1 MKFFY
6 MKLCLY
12 YYHLFYYYYTFTC
25 YHVFGSQIQPEPNTM
40 VDDAKFSE
48 SRPCASSEFRCHK
61 GGCISLQWH
70 CDSDIDCKDGSDEL
84 DCDQV
89 PMDHVTCPIGK
100 YRCRN
105 GRCIAE
111 AYHCDGDNDC
121 GDWSDEDKCESK
133 VECQSGEFTCSNGG
147 CINQEW
153 KCDGDKDCDDGSDE
167 KDCPSRSCTEDQFR
181 CHSGRC
187 IRASWRCDGDADCSD
202 NSDEKGCGYRTECLT
217 GQFKCD
223 DGTCISQY
231 FVCNGA
237 PNCPDGSDE
246 DVNKTCLSSTP
257 CRDDGFPCQHLCLAS
272 DSGHHCGCKKGYEL
286 ASDGHSCLDIDECF
300 SHQLSCSQRCENN
313 VPGFQCFCTE
323 GYTMSEDKI
332 SCKANGPE
340 PYIIF
345 ANRVDIRR
353 VTLDASDYT
362 AMVSDLQNV
371 IALDFHY
378 ARQLIV
384 WSDITTDTIYIAH
397 LNGSSQ
403 RAIISSGLVS
413 PGGLAV
419 DWSSD
424 RLYWTDSG
432 TGRIEFANLIDGSMR
447 KVLFWR
453 NIEKPR
459 AIVVNLE
466 ESSLYWIDWGS
477 PPRIETAHFDGS
489 GRESIVYTSLF
500 WPNGLTID
508 YPASRLYWT
517 DAKHHLI
524 ECSKLDGSDR
534 RSIIQGETALPHPFA
549 ITVFED
555 IIYWTD
561 WRTKSINSA
570 HKLTGKDITTV
581 HGQLHSPMDLLIVH
595 PLRQAKVFDKCFP
608 SSPSSLSLPSAASS
622 SSSTSSFSSLQGSSS
637 SSSSSSSL
645 SPSHCSHICLANNV
659 TFTCACPTGFSLSPD
674 GSTCNSKPETF
685 LLFTRRNDIRWLC
698 LDCPDEDNIDVVL
711 SLSNINSAVSLDW
724 DYPSLSIFW
733 SDVTNDTINRAD
745 WDGVKQT
752 VIAGQP
758 MDSPSGLSV
767 DWIGHNVYW
776 SDSGRNTIEVA
787 LYDGG
792 IRSVVIWSGLDRPR
806 DVVVDSMVSLMFWIH
821 REGTNSKIE
830 KSGMDGGE
838 RKVILSHNLTWP
850 HGMTLDLYER
860 RLYWSDIGA
869 KTIESSDYDGKY
881 RFTLISGHVKN
892 PFGLA
897 IHDRYLYWTDWELK
911 TIQKTDKMRGED
923 SKILLKG
930 LDNLMD
936 IQVFHSHRPN
946 RSSPCSGS
954 PCQQLC
960 LLSPTVPGF
969 RCACSTGLA
978 LGSDKRSCATDMVK
992 FLITASRTSIR
1003 RMSLDVPYY
1012 ADVVVPTT
1020 GVNLSNALVLDIYPP
1035 EATVFWSD
1043 TDTDTIYRARYDISG
1058 TSGEKSI
1065 VEEVIS
1071 IGLGDVNG
1079 IAVDW
1084 IGGKL
1089 YWTDAGRKRIEVSN
1103 LDGSSRKSLI
1113 WTDLD
1118 SPRAIVL
1125 HYSSGYMFWT
1135 DWGSVT
1141 RISRADMDGSRRALL
1156 LDSGLGWINGLAVYQ
1171 STTSGGAK
1179 LLWVDS
1185 QLHTLEMADIN
1196 GANRKV
1202 LLSNL
1207 PAPYG
1212 ITVIGDEIYWT
1223 DWETRSIHR
1232 VIGEDPRTST
1242 ILLSGLTNIA
1252 DLTGIDMK
1260 SLEAKKQTDVC
1271 KANNAG
1277 CSHLCLRNSW
1287 GYSCACPTGYQLLS
1301 DKKTCSSNLT
1311 AFLLFASKKSLR
1323 RIALNTEVNTFADV
1337 YLPITDV
1344 TNAVAIDF
1352 DYQDRMIFFSDISLH
1367 LIRRTDFDG
1376 TKVTNV
1382 ISSDLVRP
1390 DGLAF
1395 DWVANNLYWS
1405 DTGRNVIEVCRADGS
1420 SRRIIIDLNLDE
1432 PRALALYPKKGFLF
1446 WTDWGKS
1453 PKIERSFLDGSA
1465 RTSLITSD
1473 LGWPNGITVDYEVDQ
1488 IYWVDAQLD
1497 RIEASD
1503 FEGSSRRTIIKDIS
1517 HPFGLTI
1524 YGPHVY
1530 WTDWQIKAIERSDKD
1545 GKRSAKELI
1554 VDNIEYLMEIKMVAP
1569 SRQPGTNPCG
1579 IGNGGCTHLCLFRPQ
1594 GYICACPTVQDSRP
1608 CSQVPGDILNLE
1620 SSSTVSTSKKGNP
1633 INGNGNLPENQ
1644 DYDDNKKH
1652 NRNEI
1657 GSKECSGNGTSSS
1670 SSNSGCLSL
1679 GISLDDPFLQMAY
1692 IATAAAL
1699 LLLTL
1704 LLASIG
1710 LIIVKRKYSSNVSS
1724 EDARSSTSEII
1735 DKVYPPICNQSL
1747 PHPTLYSQ
1755 AIESNVNRGTTR
1767 SPNLITP
1774 PSPQLINQNIS
1785 DIYHQSHRIQ
1795 QQQQF
1800 YSSHHITGDLHS
1812 QHEQNTSFETGDDDD
1827 DDDDNNNNTNNDE
1840 QYQQQSHRGLNHQES
1855 IEMSPQR
1862 GYNLLNQEIYSE
1874 DEKIGF
1880 NSSFESY
1887 PSYKN
1892 WDEPGILLSIPDL
1905 TASSTPRKIMFGGG
1919 GERPIDG
1926 RSETFESRGG
1936 FVGSGGGGGG
1946 SVIPFMMG
1954 SNRNNNI
1961 NFNNKHNHNE
1971 SNNINYSTAMRRS
1984 ISSIHSSNLP
1994 LPPPPHHHQQQ
2005 QLQQQH
2011 ESTRQPPFTLNIIP
2025 TPYHIFQSLPQSGD
2039 HQNRINYD
2047 KKNISNDIRRGKT
2060 KNQQQAHSQ
2069 QNQYLHHHTQQNQQQ
2084 QQQRQ
2089 QRQQNRRKFKFNSLH
2104 ASPVTKRSFSP
2115 HPLYRHPSFHSIETD
2130 I

>member
-1 MKFFY
+1 
-6 MKLCLY
+6 
-12 YYHLFYYYYTFTC
+12 
-25 YHVFGSQIQPEPNTM
+25 M
-40 VDDAKFSE
+40 VDDAKSSE
-48 SRPCASSEFRCHK
+48 NRPCASSEFRCHK

-84 DCDQV
+84 DCDKV
-89 PMDHVTCPIGK
+89 PMDHVKCPPGK

-121 GDWSDEDKCESK
+121 GDWSDEDKCEGK
-133 VECQSGEFTCSNGG
+133 VECQRGELRCADGG
-147 CINQEW
+147 CINFDW

-167 KDCPSRSCTEDQFR
+167 KDCPSRPCTEDQYR

-187 IRASWRCDGDADCSD
+187 IRAAWRCDGDTDCSD
-202 NSDEKGCGYRTECLT
+202 NSDEENCGYRTECLT

-246 DVNKTCLSSTP
+246 DANKTCLSSTP
-257 CRDDGFPCQHLCLAS
+257 CREDGFPCQHLCLAS
-272 DSGHHCGCKKGYEL
+272 DSGHHCGCKQGYEL
-286 ASDGHSCLDIDECF
+286 ALDGHSCLDIDECVARE
-300 SHQLSCSQRCENN
+300 LSCSQRCENS
-313 VPGFQCFCTE
+313 VPGFQCFCAQ

-332 SCKANGPE
+332 SCKASGPE

-378 ARQLIV
+378 QRQLIV
-384 WSDITTDTIYIAH
+384 WSDITTDTIYVAH
-397 LNGSSQ
+397 LNGSSIQ
-403 RAIISSGLVS
+403 PIISSGLVS

-419 DWSSD
+419 DWSAD

-432 TGRIEFANLIDGSMR
+432 TGRIEFANLDGSMR

-466 ESSLYWIDWGS
+466 ESFLYWIDWGS
-477 PPRIETAHFDGS
+477 PPRIERAHFDGS
-489 GRESIVYTSLF
+489 GRESIIYTSLF

-508 YPASRLYWT
+508 YPANRLYWT
-517 DAKHHLI
+517 DAKHHVI
-524 ECSKLDGSDR
+524 ECSRLDGTDR
-534 RSIIQGETALPHPFA
+534 RSIIQGETLLPHPFA

-555 IIYWTD
+555 TIYWTD

-570 HKLTGKDITTV
+570 HKLTGRNVNTI
-581 HGQLHSPMDLLIVH
+581 HGQLHSPMDLLVIH
-595 PLRQAKVFDKCFP
+595 PLRQAKYSDKCTASP
-608 SSPSSLSLPSAASS
+608 SPSSLPSN
-622 SSSTSSFSSLQGSSS
+622 LY
-637 SSSSSSSL
+637 SSSSL
-645 SPSHCSHICLANNV
+645 SAKLTPSPSSQGNPCSHICLANNV
-659 TFTCACPTGFSLSPD
+659 SFTCACPTGFSLSPD
-674 GSTCNSKPETF
+674 GATCNSKPETF

-698 LDCPDEDNIDVVL
+698 IDCPDEDNIDVVL
-711 SLSNINSAVSLDW
+711 SLQNINSAVSLDW

-745 WDGVKQT
+745 WHGTKQT

-758 MDSPSGLSV
+758 MDSPSGLAV
-767 DWIGHNVYW
+767 DWIGNNVYW
-776 SDSGRNTIEVA
+776 SDSGRNVIEVA
-787 LYDGG
+787 LFDGG
-792 IRSVVIWSGLDRPR
+792 IRSIVIWSGLDRPR
-806 DVVVDSMVSLMFWIH
+806 DVVVDSIVSLMFWIH

-830 KSGMDGGE
+830 KAGMDGLE

-860 RLYWSDIGA
+860 RLYWSDIGS

-892 PFGLA
+892 PFGLT
-897 IHDRYLYWTDWELK
+897 IYDRYLYWTDWELK

-923 SKILLKG
+923 SKVLLKG

-946 RSSPCSGS
+946 RSSPCTGS

-969 RCACSTGLA
+969 KCACSTGLA
-978 LGSDKRSCATDMVK
+978 LGSDKKSCAPDMVK
-992 FLITASRTSIR
+992 FLVIATRTSLR
-1003 RMSLDVPYY
+1003 RVSLDVPYF
-1012 ADVVVPTT
+1012 ADVLVPTV
-1020 GVNLSNALVLDIYPP
+1020 GVNLSNALIVDIYPP
-1035 EATVFWSD
+1035 ESTVFWSD
-1043 TDTDTIYRARYDISG
+1043 TNTDIIYRARYDIG
-1058 TSGEKSI
+1058 GNSGEKSL
-1065 VEEVIS
+1065 VEEIVS

-1079 IAVDW
+1079 LAVDW

-1089 YWTDAGRKRIEVSN
+1089 YWTDAGRKRIEVAN

-1156 LDSGLGWINGLAVYQ
+1156 LDSGLGWINGLAVYRS
-1171 STTSGGAK
+1171 STSSSGTK
-1179 LLWVDS
+1179 LIWVDS

-1196 GANRKV
+1196 GANRKI

-1207 PAPYG
+1207 PSPYG
-1212 ITVIGDEIYWT
+1212 VTVIGDEIYWT

-1252 DLTGIDMK
+1252 DLSGIDLNRQEIK
-1260 SLEAKKQTDVC
+1260 NTVDVC
-1271 KANNAG
+1271 KMNNAG

-1287 GYSCACPTGYQLLS
+1287 GYSCVCPAGYQLLS

-1323 RIALNTEVNTFADV
+1323 RISLNTEGLNTYADV
-1337 YLPITDV
+1337 YLPINDI

-1352 DYQDRMIFFSDISLH
+1352 DYQDQMIFFSDISLH

-1376 TKVTNV
+1376 SKVTNV

-1405 DTGRNVIEVCRADGS
+1405 DTGRNVIEVCRANGE

-1432 PRALALYPKKGFLF
+1432 PRALALYPTKGLLF
-1446 WTDWGKS
+1446 WTDWGKT
-1453 PKIERSFLDGSA
+1453 PKIERSYLDGSA
-1465 RTSLITSD
+1465 RLSLITSD
-1473 LGWPNGITVDYEVDQ
+1473 LGWPNGITVDYDVDL

-1497 RIEASD
+1497 RIESSD
-1503 FEGSSRRTIIKDIS
+1503 FDGAHRRTIIKDIS

-1530 WTDWQIKAIERSDKD
+1530 WTDWQVKAIERSDKE
-1545 GKRSAKELI
+1545 GKRQAKELV

-1620 SSSTVSTSKKGNP
+1620 TSSTVSANNENVGKDNLDEIAYFDKKFT
-1633 INGNGNLPENQ
+1633 
-1644 DYDDNKKH
+1644 
-1652 NRNEI
+1652 RNNVT
-1657 GSKECSGNGTSSS
+1657 SKECLETGTSSTS
-1670 SSNSGCLSL
+1670 STVTTPTGCPSV

-1710 LIIVKRKYSSNVSS
+1710 LIIYKRKSSSLGSS
-1724 EDARSSTSEII
+1724 EDARSSTSEIT
-1735 DKVYPPICNQSL
+1735 DKVYPPICDEPL
-1747 PHPTLYSQ
+1747 PHPTIYQHPIKLD
-1755 AIESNVNRGTTR
+1755 TR
-1767 SPNLITP
+1767 SLPRSPQSTP
-1774 PSPQLINQNIS
+1774 PSPRTSYNQ
-1785 DIYHQSHRIQ
+1785 QHRGQVKHQ
-1795 QQQQF
+1795 QQVE
-1800 YSSHHITGDLHS
+1800 HHS
-1812 QHEQNTSFETGDDDD
+1812 Q
-1827 DDDDNNNNTNNDE
+1827 
-1840 QYQQQSHRGLNHQES
+1840 QQHYSQES
-1855 IEMSPQR
+1855 HLQYAKSNPNTRSSNSLVR
-1862 GYNLLNQEIYSE
+1862 GSTHPESRDNAPKQGCFLLNQEIYSE
-1874 DEKIGF
+1874 DEKMGF

-1905 TASSTPRKIMFGGG
+1905 TAA
-1919 GERPIDG
+1919 
-1926 RSETFESRGG
+1926 SETPQRN
-1936 FVGSGGGGGG
+1936 
-1946 SVIPFMMG
+1946 IMG
-1954 SNRNNNI
+1954 TNLLPNRTGNSH
-1961 NFNNKHNHNE
+1961 FNNE
-1971 SNNINYSTAMRRS
+1971 
-1984 ISSIHSSNLP
+1984 
-1994 LPPPPHHHQQQ
+1994 QQY
-2005 QLQQQH
+2005 QL
-2011 ESTRQPPFTLNIIP
+2011 
-2025 TPYHIFQSLPQSGD
+2025 
-2039 HQNRINYD
+2039 
-2047 KKNISNDIRRGKT
+2047 
-2060 KNQQQAHSQ
+2060 
-2069 QNQYLHHHTQQNQQQ
+2069 
-2084 QQQRQ
+2084 
-2089 QRQQNRRKFKFNSLH
+2089 
-2104 ASPVTKRSFSP
+2104 
-2115 HPLYRHPSFHSIETD
+2115 
-2130 I
+2130 